1 MTQKSTSN
9 TQLTI
14 GSQSD
19 PITFWQQLHDLMKV
33 SGR

>member
-1 MTQKSTSN
+1 MSPKSTSN

-19 PITFWQQLHDLMKV
+19 PITFWHHLHDLMKV